1 MKINEA
7 AIKPVRMELLPLMDC
22 MFLLLVFFI
31 YSMLSMVTHQGIS
44 VDLPKAT
51 SALVNTSDYTSIS
64 ITETGDLFFNKT
76 AVSFLELSSILTQFS
91 SENPTIYVNADK
103 NVRYESVS
111 SVLDLCRRLS
121 LTNLSLEM
129 GQSQ

>member
-1 MKINEA
+1 
-7 AIKPVRMELLPLMDC
+7 
-22 MFLLLVFFI
+22 
-31 YSMLSMVTHQGIS
+31 MLTMVTHQGIS

-51 SALVNTSDYTSIS
+51 SALVNSSEYTSIS
-64 ITETGDLFFNKT
+64 ITETGDLFYNKT
-76 AVSFLELSSILTQFS
+76 AVSFSELSNILSQLK
-91 SENPTIYVNADK
+91 PDKATIYVNADK

-111 SVLDLCRRLS
+111 SVLDLCRRLT